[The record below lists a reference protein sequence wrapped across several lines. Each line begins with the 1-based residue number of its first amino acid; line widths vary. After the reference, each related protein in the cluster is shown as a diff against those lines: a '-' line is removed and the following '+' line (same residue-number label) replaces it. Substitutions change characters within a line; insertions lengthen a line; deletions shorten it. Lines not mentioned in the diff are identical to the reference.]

1 MFSSLTPLQNSDE
14 APLSPPCVLT
24 HLEEDLMHLAYL
36 MQDIFH
42 RRMLYRKLLQNTRQ
56 GIYAGTQPGASE
68 ISFSV
73 SGYPYILK
81 SDHELK
87 GKHEVNSSLFLASSG
102 HSELISGLHGFIF
115 S

>member
-1 MFSSLTPLQNSDE
+1 
-14 APLSPPCVLT
+14 
-24 HLEEDLMHLAYL
+24 MHLAYL
-36 MQDIFH
+36 MQDTLH
-42 RRMLYRKLLQNTRQ
+42 RRILYRKPIQNTKQ

-73 SGYPYILK
+73 SGYQHISK

-87 GKHEVNSSLFLASSG
+87 GKNEFNSSLFLASSG
-102 HSELISGLHGFIF
+102 YSELISGMHGFIF